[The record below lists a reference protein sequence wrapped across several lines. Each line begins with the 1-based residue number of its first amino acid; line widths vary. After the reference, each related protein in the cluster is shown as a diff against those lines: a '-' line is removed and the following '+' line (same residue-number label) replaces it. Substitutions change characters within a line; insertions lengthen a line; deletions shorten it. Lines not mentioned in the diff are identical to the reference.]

1 MAQATL
7 FQFKYG
13 QKPKPPLKELPT
25 YYFPS
30 KLTNPKRWNVTWGNI
45 YIRSSREWG
54 YQNEIVEAF
63 NVDPELEKRPCALGS
78 YSGGGAHVVN
88 VKHLALELREQI
100 LLMLEEGAEPRGIR
114 IFWSPRARELYK
126 ERFGKQVVP
135 DFTAREIRKVFVED
149 VKKSYNIWVDY
160 EHFDPKKR
168 WATQIIYKQ
177 GGGHWINDAPLE
189 VYIWHLQK
197 TMKHKK
203 LVVFLDK
210 SRTKGLRSHL
220 NYLLN
225 IQRKTLKDLEKPD
238 WSNHFS
244 LLEQLR
250 EDIEYAQNG
259 EVSKKDWQSCVWQG
273 DPDHELDVEEEIIR
287 YSKALGLRR
296 ETPNVILQLTLAY
309 QDIISQVDPSK
320 LPEKSSQRYKNHSK
334 ESVREID
341 ATRKRSRRDIAN
353 WKKILREKYKL

>member
-1 MAQATL
+1 MALQATL
-7 FQFKYG
+7 FQFKNG
-13 QKPKPPLKELPT
+13 QKPKPPLKELPS

-54 YQNEIVEAF
+54 YNENESTEAF
-63 NVDPELEKRPCALGS
+63 NVSPELEKRPCALGS

-100 LLMLEEGAEPRGIR
+100 LHMLEEGAEPRNIR
-114 IFWSPRARELYK
+114 IFWSPCACELYK
-126 ERFGKQVVP
+126 ERVGKQVVP

-149 VKKSYNIWVDY
+149 VKKSFNIWVGY

-177 GGGHWINDAPLE
+177 GGGHWINDTPLE

-197 TMKHKK
+197 VMKRKE
-203 LVVFLDK
+203 LVTFLDK

-220 NYLLN
+220 NYLLG
-225 IQRKTLKDLEKPD
+225 IQRKNLEDLEKPD
-238 WSNHFS
+238 WSNIFS

-250 EDIEYAQNG
+250 EDIKYAQNG

-273 DPDHELDVEEEIIR
+273 EPDQELDTEEEIIR

-309 QDIISQVDPSK
+309 QDMISQVDPWK
-320 LPEKSSQRYKNHSK
+320 LPEKSSRKYRKHS
-334 ESVREID
+334 EEDASAID
-341 ATRKRSRRDIAN
+341 ARRRSRRDIAK
-353 WKKILREKYKL
+353 WKKILERYKF